1 MGDLIAIIDWI
12 NDIIMINILPC
23 LIGFASTPTA
33 SPLAFI
39 FDIGIHEDLHAY
51 TTMNAAYISSTT
63 SCCGSISKCPLYG

>member
-12 NDIIMINILPC
+12 NDIIMTNILPC
-23 LIGFASTPTA
+23 LIGFASTLTA
-33 SPLAFI
+33 SPLALI

-63 SCCGSISKCPLYG
+63 SCCGTISECPLYG